1 MNAHTDPAISNA
13 TPVDTHPAPAMKMT
27 KDQSVKLISQ
37 PSIVASVLAFDV
49 VAILLTGF
57 ATGLPWLRN
66 ADVGWL
72 LFAMAVLGAATIALT
87 GLRKSWTYTIPALS
101 GLTRQLA
108 LTGLWLFIAMSA
120 LIVVSFLANL
130 PSAGLK
136 SWIAW
141 WFAGGWSI
149 LAANRI
155 GLSIWLKR
163 QARTGTLARRTVI
176 AGGGEAAETLIE
188 QLGKSGNSD
197 IKILGLFDDRGGARS
212 PDQVGGYAKLGTFN
226 ELAEFCRVQKIDLI
240 IVALPPAAEERILH
254 LLKKLWVLPI
264 DIRIS
269 AHGSKLKLRER
280 AYSRIGNV
288 PFLPIF
294 DKPMSDWGHA
304 MKTIEDRVISALA
317 LLALSPLFAVVA
329 AAIKLNSRGPVFFR
343 QIRYGFNN
351 EPIHVLKFR
360 SMYVDQ
366 CDSRATKLVTKDDP
380 RVTSVGR
387 FIRKTSIDE
396 LPQLINVL
404 RGDLSLVGP
413 RPHAMQAKAGGM
425 VYDEAVDGY
434 FARHKMKPG
443 ITGWAQINGW
453 RGETD
458 TLEKI
463 EQRVAHD
470 LLYIENWSLLLDI
483 YILIKTPL
491 SLLDTKNAY

>member
-1 MNAHTDPAISNA
+1 AVSA
-13 TPVDTHPAPAMKMT
+13 
-27 KDQSVKLISQ
+27 
-37 PSIVASVLAFDV
+37 
-49 VAILLTGF
+49 LT
-57 ATGLPWLRN
+57 
-66 ADVGWL
+66 
-72 LFAMAVLGAATIALT
+72 LT
-87 GLRKSWTYTIPALS
+87 GLRKNWAYTIPSLT
-101 GLTRQLA
+101 GMTRQLA
-108 LTGLWLFIAMSA
+108 LTGIWLFDGLSA
-120 LIVVSFLANL
+120 LIVVSFLTSL
-130 PSAGLK
+130 PDNGLK
-136 SWIAW
+136 LWLAY
-141 WFAGGWSI
+141 WFASGWAM
-149 LAANRI
+149 LALSRI
-155 GLSIWLKR
+155 GLSYWLKQ
-163 QARTGTLARRTVI
+163 QARSGTLARRTVI
-176 AGGGEAAETLIE
+176 AGGGEAAATLIS
-188 QLGKSGNSD
+188 QLSVSGNTD
-197 IKILGLFDDRGGARS
+197 IKILGLFDDRGIDRS
-212 PDQVGGYAKLGTFN
+212 PDNVGGYAKLGNFA
-226 ELAEFCRVQKIDLI
+226 ELAEFCRAEKIDLI
-240 IVALPPAAEERILH
+240 IVALPPAAEDRILH

-264 DIRIS
+264 DIRVS
-269 AHGSKLKLRER
+269 AHGSRLKLRER

-304 MKTIEDRVISALA
+304 MKTIEDRVIAALA
-317 LLALSPLFAVVA
+317 LIALSPVFAVVA
-329 AAIKLNSRGPVFFR
+329 MAIKYNSRGPVFFR

-360 SMYVDQ
+360 SMYTDQ
-366 CDSRATKLVTKDDP
+366 CDTRATKLVTKDDP
-380 RVTSVGR
+380 RVTAIGR

-413 RPHAMQAKAGGM
+413 RPHAMQAKAANQ

-470 LLYIENWSLLLDI
+470 LHYIENWSLFLDL

-491 SLLDTKNAY
+491 SLLDTKNA